1 MDLLDR
7 ISKKA
12 RGFKSFIE
20 ADRVEAEEMHVAV
33 HNSVTQLIQLIRK
46 EMSDQD
52 FQSAIAMQVNS
63 GQAPYQSRDIDTVK
77 RNLTTMAKTLRTLQ
91 QELLGPEAN
100 IYTSIRQTKVHLST
114 LLGKQSKTH
123 SE

>member
-1 MDLLDR
+1 
-7 ISKKA
+7 
-12 RGFKSFIE
+12 
-20 ADRVEAEEMHVAV
+20 
-33 HNSVTQLIQLIRK
+33 
-46 EMSDQD
+46 MSDQD